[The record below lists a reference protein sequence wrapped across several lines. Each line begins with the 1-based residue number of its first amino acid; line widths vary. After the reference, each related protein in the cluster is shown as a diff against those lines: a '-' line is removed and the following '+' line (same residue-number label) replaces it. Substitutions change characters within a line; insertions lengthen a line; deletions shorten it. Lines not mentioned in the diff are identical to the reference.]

1 MRRFYDIIE
10 NTIIELFEDFRQNP
24 EDYENEKILTYK
36 FYDIISKKGFNNY
49 NFRWEYPTK
58 AFYRGDKPDDS
69 SKNHKDMDICFIED
83 SSNSIPFA
91 LEFKLKLT
99 KEGENNFNRSN
110 FDVID
115 PDFNELVYSENMIN
129 IGFIIF
135 FAFVKIVNNGEREE
149 VHPQNKG
156 YFFDKFEKL
165 ISQIESDKTI
175 KIIFACID
183 NIDGDR
189 TYSIRHNFNNGYAE
203 VLDKQY

>member
-1 MRRFYDIIE
+1 MRRLYDIIE
-10 NTIIELFEDFRQNP
+10 NTIIELFEDFKQNP

-36 FYDIISKKGFNNY
+36 FYDIISKKGFQNY

-58 AFYRGDKPDDS
+58 AFYRGDEPDNS
-69 SKNHKDMDICFIED
+69 SKKHKDMDICFIED
-83 SSNSIPFA
+83 SSNSVPFA

-99 KEGENNFNRSN
+99 NEGENNFNPSN

-115 PDFNELVYSENMIN
+115 PDFNELIYSENMIN

-135 FAFVKIVNNGEREE
+135 FAFIKIVTNEERKK

-165 ISQIESDKTI
+165 ISQIESENTI

-183 NIDGDR
+183 NIDGYR
-189 TYSIRHNFNNGYAE
+189 TCSIRHNFNNVHAE